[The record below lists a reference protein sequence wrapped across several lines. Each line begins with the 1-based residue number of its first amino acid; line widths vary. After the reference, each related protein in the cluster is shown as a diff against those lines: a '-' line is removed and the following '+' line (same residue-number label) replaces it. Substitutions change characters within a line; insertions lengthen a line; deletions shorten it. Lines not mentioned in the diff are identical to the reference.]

1 MGRVIHF
8 EIQVDD
14 PARAEA
20 FYTTVFGW
28 KAEQAMEEPAEYW
41 LFHTGEEST
50 PGIDGAM
57 MRRMGPP
64 PSGGGDP
71 VVGYLCTISVDDVE
85 ASAEAVKAN
94 GGQVLMEPPDE
105 IPGVGIFCYCKD
117 TEGNTFG
124 MLQQVPA
131 GG

>member
-14 PARAEA
+14 PGRAEA
-20 FYTTVFGW
+20 FYTAVFGW
-28 KAEQAMEEPAEYW
+28 KVERAMEEPVEYW
-41 LFHTGEEST
+41 LFHTGEEGT

-64 PSGGGDP
+64 PSGGDDP
-71 VVGYLCTISVDDVE
+71 VVAYLCTISVHDVE

-94 GGQVLMEPPDE
+94 GGQQLMEPNE
-105 IPGVGIFCYCKD
+105 IPGIGRFCYCKD

-124 MLQQVPA
+124 ILQQVSA
-131 GG
+131 EG